1 MSSRTANMLK
11 AVFFTLLAIA
21 MIIFRI
27 TGFMGEGKNWF
38 LIAIVLSAILAI
50 AFFRQA
56 FQK

>member
-21 MIIFRI
+21 MIILRI